1 MAMRLIRKTYS
12 YTALWMIPVVVL
24 GSLFVFLMI
33 RYIAYEEIDEFLAY
47 EMDRLVS
54 YHQEHQDLPD
64 FHNAVEIIPDLSF
77 EQPFYKDTLILETG
91 DNELIPYRE
100 LWFTIQHEDRD
111 FTIVLRHLMLGKD
124 DVFQGS
130 MIILAGL
137 VILIA
142 VMSML
147 ALNQV
152 KQRIWK
158 PFYQTLSTIR
168 QHKIEDPP
176 PHFPETDI
184 DEFMQL
190 NKALQGFMK
199 KMSDDFRNNK
209 AFNENA
215 SHELQTHLS
224 VIRANTE
231 KLINEAEPGA
241 PGLEE
246 LGRIGESAGKLS
258 RIQKSLMLLSRIH
271 NREFSNLVPLDL
283 KKVLDSVLPVFED
296 PISLRNIQTTISASQ
311 CPLVMDEGLA
321 EILVGNLVKNAV
333 KYNVPDG
340 YIRIALDALHF
351 EIANPGKP
359 FEGDP
364 AMFTQRFAKG
374 PDGNT
379 GIGLAIVGQICEL
392 YGFRLSYQVE
402 SKTEHKIT
410 VFFSS

>member
-1 MAMRLIRKTYS
+1 
-12 YTALWMIPVVVL
+12 
-24 GSLFVFLMI
+24 
-33 RYIAYEEIDEFLAY
+33 
-47 EMDRLVS
+47 
-54 YHQEHQDLPD
+54 
-64 FHNAVEIIPDLSF
+64 
-77 EQPFYKDTLILETG
+77 
-91 DNELIPYRE
+91 
-100 LWFTIQHEDRD
+100 
-111 FTIVLRHLMLGKD
+111 MLGKD

-142 VMSML
+142 VVSML

-158 PFYQTLSTIR
+158 PFYQTLNTIR

-176 PHFPETDI
+176 PNFPETDI

-190 NKALQGFMK
+190 NKTLQGFMK

-215 SHELQTHLS
+215 SHELQTHLA

-231 KLINEAEPGA
+231 KLINESGPGA

-246 LGRIGESAGKLS
+246 LGRINESAGKLS

-283 KKVLDSVLPVFED
+283 KKVLDSALPVFED
-296 PISLRNIQTTISASQ
+296 PISLRNIQTTIGASQ

-333 KYNVPDG
+333 KYNVPEG
-340 YIRIALDALHF
+340 YIRIALNPQRF
-351 EIANPGKP
+351 EIANSGKP
-359 FEGDP
+359 FDGDP
-364 AMFTQRFAKG
+364 AILTQRFAKG

-402 SKTEHKIT
+402 NKTEHKIT
-410 VFFSS
+410 VFFGS